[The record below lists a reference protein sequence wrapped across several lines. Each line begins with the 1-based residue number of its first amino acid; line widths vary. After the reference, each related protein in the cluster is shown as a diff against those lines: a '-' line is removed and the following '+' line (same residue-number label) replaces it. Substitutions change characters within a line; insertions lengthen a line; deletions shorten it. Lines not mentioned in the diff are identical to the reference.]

1 LLSAQGIFFKIKNQ
15 KMDTGTI
22 ITGAIL
28 LAVCIL
34 PFLLLGGGKKRKKQ
48 LLQSLSQ
55 IAEKQNCKIT
65 RHELCGDLAI
75 GLDESANCL
84 FFYKKIHDKE
94 TAQYAKLSGIRQC
107 KPVSSH
113 RQVNG
118 KDRGH
123 SAPAKFELK
132 LTPVDSA
139 QPDIVLEFFN
149 ADDTLQAAGEL
160 QVMERWAKIVNERIA
175 K

>member
-1 LLSAQGIFFKIKNQ
+1 
-15 KMDTGTI
+15 MDTGTI

-55 IAEKQNCKIT
+55 IAERQNCKIT
-65 RHELCGDLAI
+65 RHELCGELAI
-75 GLDESANCL
+75 GLDESANYL
-84 FFYKKIHDKE
+84 FFYKKINDKE
-94 TAQYAKLSGIRQC
+94 TAQYANLAGIRQC
-107 KPVSSH
+107 KPVTTH
-113 RQVNG
+113 RHVNG

-123 SAPAKFELK
+123 SAPGKFELK
-132 LTPVDSA
+132 LTPADSA
-139 QPDIVLEFFN
+139 QPDIVLTFFN
-149 ADDTLQAAGEL
+149 SDDTLQVTGEFEAL
-160 QVMERWAKIVNERIA
+160 ERWAKIVNERIA